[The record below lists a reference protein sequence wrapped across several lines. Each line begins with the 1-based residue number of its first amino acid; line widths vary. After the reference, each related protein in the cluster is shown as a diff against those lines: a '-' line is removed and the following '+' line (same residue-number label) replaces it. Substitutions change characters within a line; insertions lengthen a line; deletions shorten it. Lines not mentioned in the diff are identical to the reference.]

1 MTIGINFHGHATAKV
16 WEVAGSSWVSIQ
28 AADYKATVTLFFPPY
43 MASAVATAINAPK
56 PRVTTPHAELVA
68 IAAKLAALTSFY
80 EDPADMGEDDLTE
93 AEDLL
98 GEIAA
103 LAQRQLEEVQTEL
116 GSLSDRRVP
125 YYAGELR

>member
-1 MTIGINFHGHATAKV
+1 
-16 WEVAGSSWVSIQ
+16 
-28 AADYKATVTLFFPPY
+28 
-43 MASAVATAINAPK
+43 
-56 PRVTTPHAELVA
+56 
-68 IAAKLAALTSFY
+68 
-80 EDPADMGEDDLTE
+80 MGEDDLIE

-125 YYAGELR
+125 YHAR